1 MLGWSG
7 KNQICSGCPPSPVH
21 QKLYKDHEDTDQHS
35 EPQEDEAPAEQGEAV
50 GLPVLLLAWL
60 SLTLFRPRP
69 IPVPENYSFTLIS
82 K

>member
-7 KNQICSGCPPSPVH
+7 KNHICSGCPPSPVH

-50 GLPVLLLAWL
+50 GLPVLLLGLL

-69 IPVPENYSFTLIS
+69 IPVSENYSFTLIS

>member
-21 QKLYKDHEDTDQHS
+21 QKLYEDHEDTDQHS

-50 GLPVLLLAWL
+50 WLPVLLLAWL
-60 SLTLFRPRP
+60 SLTLFRARP
-69 IPVPENYSFTLIS
+69 IPVSEKLLVYSN
-82 K
+82 